1 MIKLEIE
8 FKNKFSIR
16 YNYDYLFSTYEKVF
30 CVLYEMGI
38 DRDNWSSFGEAIM
51 LTEKNLKTE
60 VVLRKDAQIADKM
73 CNLRL
78 SIFPVDILESDWIE
92 NQIKNA

>member
-8 FKNKFSIR
+8 FENKFGIKHV
-16 YNYDYLFSTYEKVF
+16 YLFSTYEKVF

-60 VVLRKDAQIADKM
+60 VVLRKDTQIADKK
-73 CNLRL
+73 CNIRL
-78 SIFPVDILESDWIE
+78 SIFPVDIIESDWIL